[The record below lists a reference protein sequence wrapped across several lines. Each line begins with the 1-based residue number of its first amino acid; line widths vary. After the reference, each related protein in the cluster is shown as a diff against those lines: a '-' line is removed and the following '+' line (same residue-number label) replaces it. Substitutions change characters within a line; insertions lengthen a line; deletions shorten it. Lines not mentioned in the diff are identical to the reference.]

1 MTKVTLDL
9 EDGSAVQDFFD
20 QAHVDAAVKTA
31 VDAIVPHP
39 VVAPETQEVDLIQ
52 TDGTTQKFTRAA

>member
-1 MTKVTLDL
+1 M
-9 EDGSAVQDFFD
+9 QDFFD